1 MSPLD
6 YFFFLCFS
14 TLVFASKLAK
24 DSLKY
29 GLPKKKL
36 TNGCIVFY
44 QLGSTGLMFAL
55 RS

>member
-24 DSLKY
+24 DSLEVQVAKRKTHKW
-29 GLPKKKL
+29 LH
-36 TNGCIVFY
+36 I
-44 QLGSTGLMFAL
+44 
-55 RS
+55 